1 MYEDLYEVERSI
13 DEPKFDAYI
22 SNGLDLHSVI
32 PLSNGKES
40 HYIIVDSSI
49 NTDFIYHID
58 CYLRKHF
65 NFVGIEYKYSE
76 EFIKGSLLK
85 DEPSH
90 YTG

>member
-40 HYIIVDSSI
+40 LYIS
-49 NTDFIYHID
+49 Y
-58 CYLRKHF
+58 R
-65 NFVGIEYKYSE
+65 
-76 EFIKGSLLK
+76 LLFK
-85 DEPSH
+85 KAF
-90 YTG
+90 

>member
-76 EFIKGSLLK
+76 
-85 DEPSH
+85 
-90 YTG
+90 

>member
-40 HYIIVDSSI
+40 HYIIVDSLNI
-49 NTDFIYHID
+49 QKN
-58 CYLRKHF
+58 
-65 NFVGIEYKYSE
+65 
-76 EFIKGSLLK
+76 LLK
-85 DEPSH
+85 DL
-90 YTG
+90 Y